1 MNIIFFGVR
10 LLLCNFCY
18 FIFVSVIIAVVF
30 VGNII
35 FVTTVAAVAVCQC
48 LLASYFRFFHFASRD
63 YFVCVLFGR
72 DSVRRSCLPLRL
84 RFNHRR

>member
-1 MNIIFFGVR
+1 M
-10 LLLCNFCY
+10 LCDFCR
-18 FIFVSVIIAVVF
+18 FIFACVIADAVI
-30 VGNII
+30 VGIII
-35 FVTTVAAVAVCQC
+35 FVTTVVAVAVCQC